1 MNKYSFHRTFLI
13 YNVRKKMMTD
23 DDVHLLFNLM
33 SGKLMLPAL
42 FAIIPP
48 SEHET
53 DSKHLPFF
61 IKNLPFLTSAKIFNQ
76 ARVLLAHFLNL

>member
-1 MNKYSFHRTFLI
+1 
-13 YNVRKKMMTD
+13 MMTD

-42 FAIIPP
+42 FAIIPT

-53 DSKHLPFF
+53 DSKYLPFSL
-61 IKNLPFLTSAKIFNQ
+61 KTYLFLHLQRSSIRHESF
-76 ARVLLAHFLNL
+76 